1 MLAQREELFFVDLAC
16 RGCGAQAVA
25 IVTVQIDDA
34 ELRLDVGDLAPE
46 ADAAATDTD
55 GVPAIAADD
64 VLDMHDF
71 LRGFDGDF
79 RELFGGSTQRGRSP
93 GS

>member
-1 MLAQREELFFVDLAC
+1 MDLSC

-34 ELRLDVGDLAPE
+34 EARLDVGDLVPDSDMTGEEGDGAP
-46 ADAAATDTD
+46 A
-55 GVPAIAADD
+55 VAADD

-79 RELFGGSTQRGRSP
+79 RHLFDGSGHRGRSP